1 MTRVLVINS
10 GSSSLKLQ
18 IVDTAGETI
27 ATSLSE
33 RIGDSGSVVHVQ
45 AGDDGERR
53 DRQVDLANHGEALSV
68 VLELVAE
75 LGVHP
80 RDLGVAIVGHRVV
93 HGGSKFT
100 QPTLVDDEVEAEI
113 ERLSELAPLH
123 NPANLRGIQ
132 VAREM
137 FPDLPHVA
145 VFDTGFFSTLP
156 ASAYTYAVPP
166 EWGIR
171 RYGFHGTSHAYV
183 SEQTAQV
190 LGREDSDIN
199 QIVLHLGNGASASAV
214 RGGVAVET
222 SMGLTPL
229 EGLVMGTRPGDVDP
243 GALIHLMDERGVS
256 PKELSEGLNRA
267 SGLKGLSGV
276 SDFRELLER
285 ADGGD
290 DAAKLAYDV
299 TVHRLRKYVGAY
311 WAVLGAV
318 DAITFTAG
326 IGENAPRLRADV
338 LAGFTDWGV
347 TVDAEANESGKG
359 ARLISGAGSKVSALV
374 VPTNEE
380 LAIARFA
387 DEVVGAG

>member
-1 MTRVLVINS
+1 MTKVLVINS
-10 GSSSLKLQ
+10 GSSSLKMQ
-18 IVDTAGETI
+18 IVDTDGATL

-33 RIGDSGSVVHVQ
+33 RIGDRGSVVHVQ

-53 DRQVDLANHGEALSV
+53 ERQVDLANHGEALEV

-80 RDLGVAIVGHRVV
+80 KDVGVSIVGHRVV

-100 QPTLVDDEVEAEI
+100 QPTLVDSAVEDEI
-113 ERLSELAPLH
+113 ERLAELAPLH
-123 NPANLRGIQ
+123 NPANLRGIR

-137 FPDLPHVA
+137 FPELPHVA

-166 EWGIR
+166 EWDIR

-183 SEQTAQV
+183 SEQAAPV
-190 LGREDSDIN
+190 LGRSYADIN

-214 RGGVAVET
+214 AGGEAVET
-222 SMGLTPL
+222 SMGLTPM

-243 GALIHLMDERGVS
+243 GALIHLMDEQDVT

-267 SGLKGLSGV
+267 SGLKGLAGV
-276 SDFRELLER
+276 SDFREVLGR
-285 ADGGD
+285 ADAGD
-290 DAAKLAYDV
+290 ADAKLAYDV

-311 WAVLGAV
+311 WAVLGRV

-338 LAGFTDWGV
+338 LAGFEDWGV
-347 TVDAEANESGKG
+347 AVDSAANESGKG
-359 ARLISGAGSKVSALV
+359 ARLISGEGSKVAALV

-387 DEVVGAG
+387 DEVVGGK

>member
-18 IVDTAGETI
+18 IVDTGGETI
-27 ATSLSE
+27 ASSLSE
-33 RIGDSGSVVHVQ
+33 RIGDSGSVVHVR
-45 AGDDGERR
+45 AGDDGESRER
-53 DRQVDLANHGEALSV
+53 KVDLANHGEALEV

-80 RDLGVAIVGHRVV
+80 RDVGVAAVGHRVV

-100 QPTLVDDEVEAEI
+100 QPTLVDSAVEDEI
-113 ERLSELAPLH
+113 ERLAELAPLH
-123 NPANLRGIQ
+123 NPANLRGIR

-156 ASAYTYAVPP
+156 ASAYSYAVPP
-166 EWGIR
+166 EWGVR

-183 SEQTAQV
+183 SEQAAGV
-190 LGREDSDIN
+190 VGRDYSEIN

-214 RGGVAVET
+214 AGGVAVET

-256 PKELSEGLNRA
+256 PKELAEGLNRS

-276 SDFRELLER
+276 SDFREVLER
-285 ADGGD
+285 ADAGD
-290 DAAKLAYDV
+290 EAAKLAYDV

-311 WAVLGAV
+311 WAVLGTV

-338 LAGFTDWGV
+338 MSGFADWGV
-347 TVDAEANESGKG
+347 SVDADANESGTG
-359 ARLISGAGSKVSALV
+359 ARVISGADSAVRGLV

-380 LAIARFA
+380 LAIARLA
-387 DEVVGAG
+387 DEVVGSE